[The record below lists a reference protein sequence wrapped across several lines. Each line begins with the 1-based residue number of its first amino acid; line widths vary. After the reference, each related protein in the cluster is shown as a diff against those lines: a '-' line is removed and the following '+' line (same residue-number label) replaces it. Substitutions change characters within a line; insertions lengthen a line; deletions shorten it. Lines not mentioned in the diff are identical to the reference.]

1 MTQSHANAPTDK
13 AAGASFV
20 TPAVAN
26 RTAAAGNTIRDDG
39 AAEAAP
45 LSGGARE
52 RPPLAGLKL
61 GRKDWLLFQL
71 MRAVVQ
77 AFSLLPDFVLYPLGV
92 LGGYICYLIDRRH
105 VAIGMVNLA
114 IAFPDRSERERRR
127 IVRAS
132 YLNLGRG
139 GAEYVRLAGFF
150 YRRLV
155 GRVAYERFQYWDEL
169 KRRYPGRGIV
179 VLSAHF
185 GNFELLATAHA
196 LHGHQITLVHH
207 TQRFVAGDAL
217 MTWVRERAGVNVV
230 RKRSAARAVLKA
242 LGDGQL
248 VGVPFDQNAKRG
260 EAVFVPFFGEPAA
273 TSRTLARLV
282 QKSHAIVVP
291 VFIVREPDNRHHRIV
306 IRDHIVLQESADA
319 EADIEENTRRFL
331 CPIEDMVRRY
341 PEQFLW
347 QHRRYRTRPRG
358 MPPLYV
364 EGRRHRDSRPKAA
377 R

>member
-1 MTQSHANAPTDK
+1 MRQGITSAPTEK
-13 AAGASFV
+13 ASTASPSAPAGA
-20 TPAVAN
+20 N
-26 RTAAAGNTIRDDG
+26 GAAAADS
-39 AAEAAP
+39 AQAAP
-45 LSGGARE
+45 TSGIARE

-61 GRKDWLLFQL
+61 GRMDWILFQL
-71 MRAVVQ
+71 MRAAIH
-77 AFSLLPDFVLYPLGV
+77 AFSLLPDFILYPLGV
-92 LGGYICYLIDRRH
+92 FGGYVGFLLDRRH

-114 IAFPDRSERERRR
+114 IAFPDLSESERRCVLRT
-127 IVRAS
+127 S

-139 GAEYVRLAGFF
+139 AAEYVRLAGFF
-150 YRRLV
+150 YRRLI

-169 KRRYPGRGIV
+169 ERRYPGRGIV
-179 VLSAHF
+179 VLSAHL

-217 MTWVRERAGVNVV
+217 MTWVRERAGVDVV

-260 EAVFVPFFGEPAA
+260 EAIFIPFFGEPAA

-282 QKSHAIVVP
+282 QKSQAIVVP

-306 IRDHIVLQESADA
+306 IQDHIALQESAGA

-331 CPIEDMVRRY
+331 SAIEGMVRRH

-358 MPPLYV
+358 MAPLYD
-364 EGRRHRDSRPKAA
+364 ESRRHRDSRPKTAQ
-377 R
+377 